1 MHYVKFFFIKINAN
15 KDVIKKIRIWA
26 RVFGTGPG
34 PGLPL
39 LLTTFAFL
47 KQLPP
52 FPCRFNFCITPLLQ
66 EVQAPGLKFI

>member
-1 MHYVKFFFIKINAN
+1 MHYVQILLKLMPN

-39 LLTTFAFL
+39 LLTTEL
-47 KQLPP
+47 LT
-52 FPCRFNFCITPLLQ
+52 IT
-66 EVQAPGLKFI
+66 V

>member
-39 LLTTFAFL
+39 LLTTDITDL
-47 KQLPP
+47 YSYLRIVLP
-52 FPCRFNFCITPLLQ
+52 Q
-66 EVQAPGLKFI
+66 VQDNNHFTKEK